1 VTGIKVSTDTL
12 CLQNTD
18 LSTKLHIERIEKALY
33 RFAALVR
40 KKLSREIYV
49 NNLCECVHASVSTT
63 RANNVWLFF

>member
-18 LSTKLHIERIEKALY
+18 LSTKLHIERIEKALH
-33 RFAALVR
+33 RFAAFVR

-49 NNLCECVHASVSTT
+49 NNLCECVHASVSAT
-63 RANNVWLFF
+63 RANNVWLLL